1 MVTHRL
7 SETGEAW
14 PPDFKLGD
22 HVCTV
27 HEDGSPNLAD
37 RGIIVA
43 GVWDNMDNVGGAPA
57 ANYTVKV
64 GEGKYFKAE
73 RHRLMHIPGTKPV
86 DLAH

>member
-1 MVTHRL
+1 MITHRA

-37 RGIIVA
+37 SGIIVA
-43 GVWDNMDNVGGAPA
+43 GVWDGMDNAGVVQA
-57 ANYTVKV
+57 ASCMVKV
-64 GEGKYFKAE
+64 GEGKFF
-73 RHRLMHIPGTKPV
+73 
-86 DLAH
+86 